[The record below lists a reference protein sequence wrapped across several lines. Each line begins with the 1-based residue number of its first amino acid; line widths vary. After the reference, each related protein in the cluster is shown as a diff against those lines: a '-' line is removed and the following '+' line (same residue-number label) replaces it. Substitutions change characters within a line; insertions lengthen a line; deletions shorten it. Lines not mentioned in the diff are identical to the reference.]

1 MVPPHQWQTRD
12 RGSASWLSACT
23 RRGRAACQKPVTLQK
38 GAEVKSFA
46 SIKDAIAFLHLTYL
60 QWSRNFQR
68 GKIPVRGWYNPAFGE
83 PTAHNL
89 AAAAAREQQRSTP
102 NSGAGA
108 GHSSRGKKRDA
119 TTYSGRRTE
128 IVLRKNTATKKFVSI
143 KDALVFLNVSYDTF
157 ARVHQVKRRL
167 MF

>member
-1 MVPPHQWQTRD
+1 MTRNKLRAGPHPVKHVARLADSETSLVP
-12 RGSASWLSACT
+12 
-23 RRGRAACQKPVTLQK
+23 
-38 GAEVKSFA
+38 
-46 SIKDAIAFLHLTYL
+46 
-60 QWSRNFQR
+60 
-68 GKIPVRGWYNPAFGE
+68 
-83 PTAHNL
+83 
-89 AAAAAREQQRSTP
+89 AAREQQRSTP